1 MGVAKNEGGIQ
12 MKYGFLGKEAT
23 EKKAIFW
30 KNTQKNAHVAHK
42 QTSH

>member
-12 MKYGFLGKEAT
+12 MKYGFLGKGAT

-30 KNTQKNAHVAHK
+30 KNTQKRCPLS
-42 QTSH
+42 T